1 MASRRP
7 PRHDEI
13 IRAAAQALERD
24 AGAMATEAAER
35 VQRGMPE
42 LPTAFAVTSQS
53 TTAVRELIA
62 AFARSLLRGD
72 PADELIVPEQALE
85 HARMFVRRGVDL
97 SLLMRT
103 YRVGHAVMWD
113 VWITVLDGQV
123 ADPATRL
130 ALRDETSSA
139 FFRFMD
145 AVVGRVVDEYHAER
159 ERWSQSAASRRLET
173 VRDLLDGQPTEI
185 DAASRILGREL
196 RGQHLG
202 FVVWQ
207 AAEHDADGAPTR
219 LARTAAELA
228 AGYGDVRPLL
238 VPVGHRVLWGWC
250 SPGRGSATAAILE
263 LPTHDGVR
271 VALGEP
277 GGGIDG
283 FRTTHRQALAAR
295 RVALQLA
302 RPTAV
307 TAWTDVAVLGLLS
320 ADQELGREFARR
332 ELGDLHGDDPAMV
345 RLRETLAVYLREGE
359 HVGRTA
365 AQQGIHVNTVTN
377 RLRQCEAAI
386 GRPLS
391 VRRGSLHAAL
401 ALRDGLVTG
410 APG

>member
-7 PRHDEI
+7 ARQDDI

-35 VQRGMPE
+35 VQQGVPE

-62 AFARSLLRGD
+62 AFVRSLLRGD
-72 PADELIVPEQALE
+72 VADELIVPDQALE
-85 HARMFVRRGVDL
+85 HARMFARRGVDL
-97 SLLMRT
+97 SVLMRT

-113 VWITVLDGQV
+113 VWVTVLDAQ
-123 ADPATRL
+123 APDAATRL
-130 ALRDETSSA
+130 ALRDETSTA

-207 AAEHDADGAPTR
+207 SAEHDATGAPTR
-219 LARTAAELA
+219 LARSAAELA
-228 AGYGDVRPLL
+228 AGYGDARPLL

-250 SPGRGSATAAILE
+250 SPGRGTATTAILE

-277 GGGIDG
+277 GGGVDG

-332 ELGDLHGDDPAMV
+332 ELGDLHGDDAAMV
-345 RLRETLAVYLREGE
+345 RLRETLAVFLREGE

-391 VRRGSLHAAL
+391 VRRGPLHAAL
-401 ALRDGLVTG
+401 ALRDGLVAG
-410 APG
+410 PER

>member
-1 MASRRP
+1 MPARRP

-13 IRAAAQALERD
+13 IRTAALALQRD
-24 AGAMATEAAER
+24 AGSLATEAAAR
-35 VQRGMPE
+35 IQQGMPE

-53 TTAVRELIA
+53 TAAVRELITV
-62 AFARSLLRGD
+62 FAGSMLRAD
-72 PADELIVPEQALE
+72 PADDVIVPEQALE

-97 SLLMRT
+97 SFLMRT

-113 VWITVLDGQV
+113 VWVRVLDAQD

-130 ALRDETSSA
+130 ALRDESGTA

-145 AVVGRVVDEYHAER
+145 VVVGRVVDEYRAER

-207 AAEHDADGAPTR
+207 SAEHDATSAPSR
-219 LARTAAELA
+219 LERTAVELA
-228 AGYGDVRPLL
+228 AGYGDARPLL

-250 SPGRGSATAAILE
+250 GPGRGGASAAILE

-277 GGGIDG
+277 GSAIDG
-283 FRTTHRQALAAR
+283 FRMSHRQALAAR

-307 TAWTDVAVLGLLS
+307 TPWTDVAVLGLLS

-332 ELGDLHGDDPAMV
+332 ELGDLHGDDPATV
-345 RLRETLAVYLREGE
+345 RLRQTLAVFLREGE

-365 AQQGIHVNTVTN
+365 AQLGIHVNTVTN

-386 GRPLS
+386 GRSLG
-391 VRRGSLHAAL
+391 VRRAPLHAAL
-401 ALRDGLVTG
+401 ALRDGLVADASG
-410 APG
+410 